1 MDINKI
7 KEKIGLFSD
16 SPVWREAEPTV
27 LQIPINQVT
36 AYRCPSCRRV
46 YLSKLS
52 AVRHAVKC
60 VKNPYNKTCLSCM
73 NHIVLAEDVK
83 KEDRCHCSTSLGEE
97 LIEKAKYVESYN
109 GEDADYYYTG
119 HDVVWD
125 CPHYKQGI
133 GWLFNLKD
141 YEDALDLIDKLKA
154 LEEKQSD

>member
-7 KEKIGLFSD
+7 KEKIGLLSD

-83 KEDRCHCSTSLGEE
+83 KEDRCHCSTSLGER

-119 HDVVWD
+119 HDVVLD
-125 CPHYKQGI
+125 CPYYKQGI

-154 LEEKQSD
+154 LEEE